1 MNDRPC
7 TEDRNEIEDMRVTVK
22 LVRIVRIVEE
32 RDTDSI
38 AAQVLV
44 GTVQADEAPTLNKIA
59 ELRCAQSYE

>member
-1 MNDRPC
+1 
-7 TEDRNEIEDMRVTVK
+7 MRVTVK

-38 AAQVLV
+38 AAQMLV
-44 GTVQADEAPTLNKIA
+44 GTVQVDEAPTLNKIA

>member
-44 GTVQADEAPTLNKIA
+44 GTVQVDEAPTLNKIA